1 METSVSENAHS
12 DIIRI
17 CQDFLQNNETDET
30 LASILDMDTPDV
42 QEMKNPPSENI
53 YAALAEEPGTGP
65 YYAVTFSTTE
75 DSMLGPIILYV
86 NQEKSFT
93 VPGIGNECPID
104 RVVQKGAGSMS
115 NEVFTIDRIKEIVK
129 PIALKYH
136 AEEIYLFG
144 SYARNEAT
152 TEK

>member
-1 METSVSENAHS
+1 MKRKAFTLTLAAFLLASLAACSNGPNSSKTANETTSAVETSVSENAHS

-86 NQEKSFT
+86 NQEKEVF
-93 VPGIGNECPID
+93 
-104 RVVQKGAGSMS
+104 GAGYR
-115 NEVFTIDRIKEIVK
+115 E
-129 PIALKYH
+129 
-136 AEEIYLFG
+136 
-144 SYARNEAT
+144 
-152 TEK
+152 

>member
-1 METSVSENAHS
+1 MRRKAFTLTLAAFLLVSLAACSSNETNSSKTANETTSAVETSASENAHS

-42 QEMKNPPSENI
+42 QEIKNPPSENI

-75 DSMLGPIILYV
+75 DGLLGPIILYV
-86 NQEKSFT
+86 NQEK
-93 VPGIGNECPID
+93 
-104 RVVQKGAGSMS
+104 
-115 NEVFTIDRIKEIVK
+115 EVFGTGYRE
-129 PIALKYH
+129 
-136 AEEIYLFG
+136 
-144 SYARNEAT
+144 
-152 TEK
+152 